1 MDKEAAAKIIDYVV
15 TVTKPRWQEWI
26 HQRYEDLDDMFITR
40 GYEQGGFQVAIFYD
54 ILKSKGIG
62 SIYHLG
68 KILDGY
74 RGERK
79 YTREEKGGFNSN
91 FYIDLMRGKYSDVGQ
106 KFYESVWEFLKIRK
120 GKPGRNIWQILWWM
134 LVCCRDLKSN
144 YRASFKYYLKKKFAE
159 FRGVDTISDEAFCS
173 ITPLEWREFVKRK
186 PPWNELYG
194 ITNNTFNYIIR
205 DVNEF
210 EFNKEAFKLDS
221 ANLHFLEVTGIGRA
235 FDLKNEENIIA
246 FLKTLGLKY
255 SINEI
260 NSGIYTYCSESE
272 KSRFGFCRNKERCL
286 ECKVYEYCEKN
297 IIETKEKRLR
307 IRKNNSKKI
316 TIRNKRRKLL
326 MKFLEQLITDY
337 FKLLNYEV
345 VIDNE
350 KTLIAEKADERILVR
365 ARMNWGRTK
374 KEEEGLVDN
383 FKRVENRI
391 EGEDFQY
398 GQRRKKIRKIFIAGD
413 KPEKVKDNSYWSKF
427 QTFCSQNKIELMS
440 LNEFIQKFIDEVDK
454 KYPKERGKVGYTDGL
469 TRLFLHLSWN
479 GFINKYW
486 TGSGK

>member
-40 GYEQGGFQVAIFYD
+40 GYEQGGFQVAIFFD

-74 RGERK
+74 QGERK
-79 YTREEKGGFNSN
+79 YSREEKGALEGK
-91 FYIDLMRGKYSDVGQ
+91 FYQDLKEGIYGEEGR
-106 KFYESVWEFLKIRK
+106 KFYESIWEFLKIRK
-120 GKPGRNIWQILWWM
+120 GNPGRNIWQILWWM
-134 LVCCRDLKSN
+134 LVCCRDLKNN
-144 YRASFKYYLKKKFAE
+144 YRASFKYYLKQKFAE
-159 FRGVDTISDEAFCS
+159 FREVDTISDEAFCN
-173 ITPLEWREFVKRK
+173 ITPQEWREFVKRK

-194 ITNNTFNYIIR
+194 ISNNTFNYIIR
-205 DVNEF
+205 DVDEF

-221 ANLHFLEVTGIGRA
+221 ANLYFLEVTGIRKA
-235 FDLKNEENIIA
+235 FDLKNEENIMA

-272 KSRFGFCRNKERCL
+272 KSSFGFCRNKERCL
-286 ECKVYEYCEKN
+286 ECKVYEYCERK
-297 IIETKEKRLR
+297 IIETEEKRLR
-307 IRKNNSKKI
+307 KNNLKKF
-316 TIRNKRRKLL
+316 TIRNKRRRKLL

-345 VIDNE
+345 ILDNG
-350 KTLIAEKADERILVR
+350 KTLIAEKANERILVK
-365 ARMNWGRTK
+365 ARITWGRTE
-374 KEEEGLVDN
+374 KEKEGLVDS
-383 FKRVENRI
+383 FKSVENRI
-391 EGEDFQY
+391 EGEDFQD
-398 GQRRKKIRKIFIAGD
+398 GQTRKKIRKIFIAGD

-427 QTFCSQNKIELMS
+427 QTFCSQNKIELIS

-469 TRLFLHLSWN
+469 IRLFIHLSRN
-479 GFINKYW
+479 NFLNKYW
-486 TGSGK
+486 RRVS